1 MEFQNKEFEI
11 DLLEL
16 LNYLKSKL
24 VFIILVAVLGGILG
38 AVYNNFFTTPYYTAT
53 TRMYVLNRASEK
65 AISSSDISVSN
76 YMVKDYTVLITGK
89 NVTQEVVDQLGL
101 NMSAGQVAD
110 KVSVTA
116 IENTRVLQINVV
128 DTDPQRAADIANA
141 VREVSARQIKAIM
154 DVDAVN
160 LVFEAEAPHYPSGP
174 NSRRNVMLAV
184 VLAVVVAVGFFVVVF
199 LLDDTIRTEE
209 DVERYLELGTLGV
222 IPISK
227 ELGTESSGK
236 KLGFSGMSAR
246 VSKRA
251 KK

>member
-16 LNYLKSKL
+16 LNYLKKKL
-24 VFIILVAVLGGILG
+24 AFIVLAAVLGGLLG
-38 AVYNNFFTTPYYTAT
+38 MVYTNFFTTPYYTAT

-65 AISSSDISVSN
+65 AISSSDISVSS
-76 YMVKDYTVLITGK
+76 YMVKDYKVLITGK
-89 NVTQEVVDQLGL
+89 NVTQEVVDHLGL
-101 NMSAGQVAD
+101 TMSAAQVAG

-141 VREVSARQIKAIM
+141 VREISSRQIKAIM

-160 LVFEAEAPHYPSGP
+160 LVFEAEAPTYPTGP
-174 NSRRNVMLAV
+174 NGSRNTTLAMILAV
-184 VLAVVVAVGFFVVVF
+184 ALAVGFFVVIF

-209 DVERYLELGTLGV
+209 DVERYLGLGTLGV
-222 IPISK
+222 IPISN
-227 ELGTESSGK
+227 ELGAESAGK
-236 KLGFSGMSAR
+236 KLGLSGLGSNI
-246 VSKRA
+246 SKRA

>member
-16 LNYLKSKL
+16 LNYLKRKL
-24 VFIILVAVLGGILG
+24 AFIILAAVLGGILG
-38 AVYNNFFTTPYYTAT
+38 TVYNNFFTTPYYTAT

-65 AISSSDISVSN
+65 AISSADISVSN
-76 YMVKDYTVLITGK
+76 YMVKDYKVLITGK
-89 NVTQEVVDQLGL
+89 NVTQEVVDLLGL
-101 NMSAGQVAD
+101 NMSAGQVAG

-160 LVFEAEAPHYPSGP
+160 LVFEAEAPTYPSGP

-184 VLAVVVAVGFFVVVF
+184 ALAVVLAVGFFVVLF

-209 DVERYLELGTLGV
+209 DVERYLGLGTLGV

-227 ELGTESSGK
+227 ELGTDVSSK
-236 KLGFSGMSAR
+236 KIGFAGLDSNI
-246 VSKRA
+246 SKRA